1 MLLKEDEALQF
12 SAGLLSPD
20 RPFKVKY
27 TENHL
32 TAVCRPFLVEI
43 SDLLPDLL
51 SLVLLRLSSLE
62 GKLTS
67 VNNKR
72 SYSNQSYL
80 QEYCKRSRLRNFR
93 NAQVPSTSQ
102 SQPLSIVRSVTH
114 SSGEPAWFY
123 ELVRTLINNFGHTF
137 HLNNIRNCGLCVLQG
152 IHNQV
157 RVRNCD
163 SQSQFNYSG
172 VI

>member
-1 MLLKEDEALQF
+1 MSGSRFSVPADALRYQLLSGTLWHIFICDITTVTMLLKEDGALQF

-20 RPFKVKY
+20 RPFEVKF

-32 TAVCRPFLVEI
+32 TAACRRFLVEI

-80 QEYCKRSRLRNFR
+80 QEY
-93 NAQVPSTSQ
+93 
-102 SQPLSIVRSVTH
+102 
-114 SSGEPAWFY
+114 
-123 ELVRTLINNFGHTF
+123 
-137 HLNNIRNCGLCVLQG
+137 
-152 IHNQV
+152 
-157 RVRNCD
+157 
-163 SQSQFNYSG
+163 
-172 VI
+172 